1 MHLYLKIEK
10 KQNKI
15 SMKIIE
21 QGQDKKKPV
30 TRRRRN
36 TIKTSCFNLAI
47 TLILFVLASDN
58 LIGTFILYCKI
69 QECRLTVETTKWR
82 QASSIHFYLKC
93 K

>member
-1 MHLYLKIEK
+1 
-10 KQNKI
+10 
-15 SMKIIE
+15 
-21 QGQDKKKPV
+21 
-30 TRRRRN
+30 
-36 TIKTSCFNLAI
+36 
-47 TLILFVLASDN
+47 

>member
-1 MHLYLKIEK
+1 
-10 KQNKI
+10 
-15 SMKIIE
+15 MKTLLQMEMYYVREYIL
-21 QGQDKKKPV
+21 
-30 TRRRRN
+30 
-36 TIKTSCFNLAI
+36 CFNLAI

-82 QASSIHFYLKC
+82 QASSIHLYLKC